1 MRFGIVEILILGAL
15 CCVPLV
21 VLIGIAVG
29 IVFLNKR
36 LSPSS
41 WFRKILAVVTGL
53 IVDLGGTNIVAGMYT
68 AILASGMVAKLA
80 QQNLSSAEIQSKL
93 MSELTTSSIGM
104 SIPVIVFGIL
114 LSILGGYVAGKI
126 ARQNET
132 VYGLATGIG
141 VLLVSVTLSTA
152 MGLSAKSHSPVWQ
165 LALSLAVNIGSTTLG
180 GYLAYLQR
188 KRKEKNLMANNPES
202 PLPLT

>member
-21 VLIGIAVG
+21 VLIGVIVG
-29 IVFLNKR
+29 VVFLNKR

-41 WFRKILAVVTGL
+41 WFRKILAIVTGV
-53 IVDLGGTNIVAGMYT
+53 IVDLGGTNIVSGIYA
-68 AILASGMVAKLA
+68 AILAFGMAAQLA
-80 QQNLSSAEIQSKL
+80 QENLSSAEIQSRL
-93 MSELTTSSIGM
+93 MSELNTANIGM
-104 SIPVIVFGIL
+104 SIPMIVFGVL

-126 ARQNET
+126 ARQNEI

-141 VLLVSVTLSTA
+141 VLLVSVTLSFA
-152 MGLSAKSHSPVWQ
+152 MGLAAKSQSPIWQ

-180 GYLAYLQR
+180 GYLAFLQR
-188 KRKEKNLMANNPES
+188 KRKEKNLMVNNPES
-202 PLPLT
+202 PQVS

>member
-21 VLIGIAVG
+21 VIIGVIVG

-41 WFRKILAVVTGL
+41 WFRKILAIITGV
-53 IVDLGGTNIVAGMYT
+53 IVDLGGTNIVSGIYA
-68 AILASGMVAKLA
+68 AILAFGMAAQLA
-80 QQNLSSAEIQSKL
+80 QENLSSAEIQSRL
-93 MSELTTSSIGM
+93 MSELNTANIGM
-104 SIPVIVFGIL
+104 SIPMIVFGIL

-126 ARQNET
+126 ARQNEI

-141 VLLVSVTLSTA
+141 VLLVSVTLSFA
-152 MGLSAKSHSPVWQ
+152 MGLAEQSQSPIRQ
-165 LALSLAVNIGSTTLG
+165 LAISLAVNIGSTTLG
-180 GYLAYLQR
+180 GYLAFLQR
-188 KRKEKNLMANNPES
+188 KRKEKKLKANNPES
-202 PLPLT
+202 PQVS